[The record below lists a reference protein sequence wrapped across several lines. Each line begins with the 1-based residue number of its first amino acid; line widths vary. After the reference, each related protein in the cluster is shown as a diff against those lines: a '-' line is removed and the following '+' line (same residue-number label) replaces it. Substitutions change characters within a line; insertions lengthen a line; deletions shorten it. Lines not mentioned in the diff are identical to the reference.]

1 MMRQPAISLRHRRLR
16 PTMDQTLGAP
26 SIERLLLDGWETT
39 NLGMA
44 LVRFSFLSILLALA
58 SLAAQAQ
65 QPSDKPQPTQQSSA
79 DAHIS
84 KGTQLLHDQLYEA
97 AAKEFEQATALE
109 PNNAEAHFEDAVCL
123 LALGRND
130 DARAQFEQVEKL
142 KGSSRY
148 VTYYLGRLDLL
159 ANDYP
164 SAIKRLNAVAATP
177 PFPDTY
183 FHLGVAYVSSGDTE
197 KGIAWLEKAVKL
209 TPTDYRAHYR
219 LARAYSSAGREQD
232 AAHEYALYNQYLNQ
246 HKSTETDARACS
258 EALRTQSA
266 DAAHD
271 VCQHMFDPNDP
282 EKLTLLGQLYGEAG
296 QFPQALDPLNQAVK
310 LDPDSYEAW
319 HDLGLTYFRLEKYA
333 DARGPL
339 EKAARLRPQAYG
351 TVVMLGATLYML
363 GDDAAA
369 LPVLEHAHQL
379 NPSDEQ
385 TAAILDKLR
394 AEQPKK

>member
-1 MMRQPAISLRHRRLR
+1 
-16 PTMDQTLGAP
+16 LGAP
-26 SIERLLLDGWETT
+26 SIERFLLDGWETT

-44 LVRFSFLSILLALA
+44 SVRISFLSILLALA
-58 SLAAQAQ
+58 SLAIQAQ
-65 QPSDKPQPTQQSSA
+65 QPAEKPQPTQQSGA

-97 AAKEFEQATALE
+97 AAKEFEQAAALE
-109 PNNAEAHFEDAVCL
+109 PKNAEAHFEDAVCL

-130 DARAQFEQVEKL
+130 DARTQFELVEKL
-142 KGSSRY
+142 KGPSRY

-159 ANDYP
+159 ANDYA
-164 SAIKRLNAVAATP
+164 SAVKRLNTVAANP
-177 PFPDTY
+177 PFADTDFY
-183 FHLGVAYVSSGDTE
+183 LGVAYVSSGDTQ

-209 TPTDYRAHYR
+209 TPGDYRVHYR
-219 LARAYSSAGREQD
+219 LARAYSTAGREQD
-232 AAHEYALYNQYLNQ
+232 AAHEYALYNQYLSQ

-258 EALRTQSA
+258 EALRTQA
-266 DAAHD
+266 TDAHD
-271 VCQHMFDPNDP
+271 VCQHMYDPNDP

-296 QFPQALDPLNQAVK
+296 AFAQALGPLNRAVE
-310 LDPDSYEAW
+310 LDPGSYEAW
-319 HDLGLTYFRLEKYA
+319 HDLGLTYFKLARYA

-339 EKAARLRPQAYG
+339 IKAARLRPENYG

-385 TAAILDKLR
+385 TTAILDKLR
-394 AEQPKK
+394 NEQQKK